1 MQKTLSTLTSVLLI
15 FCFITL
21 SNAFGNETGSLKSF
35 FNSKTGFYYTVQK
48 GDTLWDLSQK
58 FYSSAW
64 DWPGL
69 WELNDKIK
77 NPHLIYPGERLKVF
91 FKGGLSLE
99 NKPVYVEPGKIEKP
113 IAVKKTVEKIEEVI
127 PPKPEIKISFFYPFI
142 DSVGFIK
149 KNAVTPAGK
158 ILREEQDYKLISEN
172 DIVYVKASKDGSI
185 LPGKKYQVYETTEL
199 SRERIR
205 HTIKGIIQILESK
218 KGYFTAKIIETYIDI
233 NPDDLIMDFLE
244 RDKEFIVKNNNDKI
258 NAKIICND
266 EDDSMFGEKQLIYMD
281 LGQNDNI
288 EIGQIYTVYKDLEK
302 KEEVA
307 FNPIETGKIIVV
319 HTEDISST
327 VLIYS
332 TEEEIHVGDP
342 IH

>member
-1 MQKTLSTLTSVLLI
+1 
-15 FCFITL
+15 
-21 SNAFGNETGSLKSF
+21 
-35 FNSKTGFYYTVQK
+35 
-48 GDTLWDLSQK
+48 
-58 FYSSAW
+58 
-64 DWPGL
+64 
-69 WELNDKIK
+69 
-77 NPHLIYPGERLKVF
+77 
-91 FKGGLSLE
+91 
-99 NKPVYVEPGKIEKP
+99 
-113 IAVKKTVEKIEEVI
+113 
-127 PPKPEIKISFFYPFI
+127 
-142 DSVGFIK
+142 
-149 KNAVTPAGK
+149 
-158 ILREEQDYKLISEN
+158 
-172 DIVYVKASKDGSI
+172 
-185 LPGKKYQVYETTEL
+185 
-199 SRERIR
+199 
-205 HTIKGIIQILESK
+205 
-218 KGYFTAKIIETYIDI
+218 
-233 NPDDLIMDFLE
+233 MDFLE
-244 RDKEFIVKNNNDKI
+244 RDKEFIVKNDNDKI